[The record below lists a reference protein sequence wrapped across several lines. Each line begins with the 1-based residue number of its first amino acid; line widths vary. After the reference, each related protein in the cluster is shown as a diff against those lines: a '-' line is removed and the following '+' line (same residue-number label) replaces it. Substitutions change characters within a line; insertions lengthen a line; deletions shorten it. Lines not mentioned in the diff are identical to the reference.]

1 MYLNKAKVLIRI
13 VIYGGLTLYFGGLSF
28 LFLFSMLLG
37 GANQVEIESEFTSEI
52 IAMLVAF
59 LILFVLFIFKLRVP
73 FMAIKISKLF
83 ANNRDG
89 LISIEEI
96 SNNINKKQDKFVLAF
111 MRCVGKGIL
120 VNCGIYAVD
129 PTYIILGNGASSIKE
144 KYCAMKCN
152 CCGATN
158 VNRSGFVNKCKYCGN
173 AVQ

>member
-1 MYLNKAKVLIRI
+1 MYLNKAKVLIRM

-28 LFLFSMLLG
+28 LFLFSMFLG
-37 GANQVEIESEFTSEI
+37 GAQVEIGSEFTSEI

-59 LILFVLFIFKLRVP
+59 LVLLFLFIVKLRVP

-83 ANNRDG
+83 ENNIDG

-96 SNNINKKQDKFVLAF
+96 SSNLNKKQDKFVLAF
-111 MRCVGKGIL
+111 MRCVGKGML

-158 VNRSGFVNKCKYCGN
+158 VNRIGFVNSCKYCGN
-173 AVQ
+173 VVRN